1 MEFHFSPEDE
11 KFREQARSW
20 LEENRPRDERPEDF
34 SGQKA
39 YDLGWQKKQY
49 EGGWAGPA
57 WPKAYGGQEMS
68 LTRQL
73 IWSEE
78 YARAGCPFVL
88 DAAWLGINHA
98 GPTLIVK
105 GSEEQKAFHLP
116 KILNGDV
123 GWCQG
128 FSEPNAGS
136 DLASLRTRG
145 VIDGDHLVVSGQKTW
160 TSFAPLAD
168 YMELLV
174 RTDADSSKRHR
185 GISWVIA
192 DMHAPGVEIRPIK
205 GMTGDYHNSEVF
217 FDEVRIPLSNV
228 VGEINGGWSVTM
240 ATLSFERGTAGFGE
254 ICQLRALV
262 EELIDYAKTHT
273 GPDGRRPA
281 IADDNLGPR
290 LAQARAEVQALHS
303 LLHLT
308 ISRLQD
314 GTPGAESSIVRLAQ
328 SEIDKRVS
336 RLAIDLLGA
345 RGLDRSSHPK
355 LTHQYLFSYC
365 QTIAGG
371 TAEIQRNT
379 IGERVLG
386 LPR

>member
-1 MEFHFSPEDE
+1 MELSYSPEDE
-11 KFREQARSW
+11 AFRQQARDW
-20 LEENRPRDERPEDF
+20 LNTHKPTERRPDDF
-34 SGQKA
+34 TGQKA
-39 YDLGWQKKQY
+39 FDLGWQKKQF

-57 WPKAYGGQEMS
+57 WPKQYGGLEMS

-73 IWSEE
+73 IWYEE

-98 GPTLIVK
+98 GPTLIAA
-105 GSEEQKAFHLP
+105 GNESQKAFHLP
-116 KILNGDV
+116 KILSGEA

-136 DLASLRTRG
+136 DLASLGTRSI
-145 VIDGDHLVVSGQKTW
+145 IDGDTLVVSGQKTW

-174 RTDADSSKRHR
+174 RTDPDPSKRHR

-192 DMHAPGVEIRPIK
+192 DMHAAGVEVRPIK

-217 FDEVRIPLSNV
+217 LDEVRIPLSNV
-228 VGEINGGWSVTM
+228 VGEINAGWQVTM
-240 ATLSFERGTAGFGE
+240 ATLGFERGTAGFGE

-262 EELIDYAKTHT
+262 EELIDYARHHT

-290 LAQARAEVQALHS
+290 LAQARAEIQALHA
-303 LLHLT
+303 LVHVT
-308 ISRLQD
+308 ISRLEQRA
-314 GTPGAESSIVRLAQ
+314 PGAESSIVRLAQ
-328 SEIDKRVS
+328 SEIDQRIS
-336 RLAIDLLGA
+336 RLAIDLLGP
-345 RGLDRSSHPK
+345 RGLDASHAFA
-355 LTHQYLFSYC
+355 HQYLFSYC

-371 TAEIQRNT
+371 TAEIQRNI